1 VLREFLK
8 SPTTEQ
14 LSKLSQDS
22 QPGQSGNQDLL
33 YVLLEVYASDQLESP
48 EIESKVNTLEKIMV
62 SKFSSK
68 TQDFSFQWLSQYVIR
83 LYNEFEHQI
92 NEEDQQASASAQA
105 IAQPPAI
112 MLVEDRCFDQL
123 TVNYVNQLV
132 REQKFEL
139 ALALCL
145 YIENEGL

>member
-1 VLREFLK
+1 
-8 SPTTEQ
+8 
-14 LSKLSQDS
+14 
-22 QPGQSGNQDLL
+22 
-33 YVLLEVYASDQLESP
+33 
-48 EIESKVNTLEKIMV
+48 
-62 SKFSSK
+62 
-68 TQDFSFQWLSQYVIR
+68 
-83 LYNEFEHQI
+83 
-92 NEEDQQASASAQA
+92 
-105 IAQPPAI
+105 